1 MVWLDTNHQYSLVS
15 CILALRVLPGP
26 RQGGAATAFALLQ
39 TAPIGVNKRPHH
51 T

>member
-15 CILALRVLPGP
+15 YILALRVLPGP
-26 RQGGAATAFALLQ
+26 RQGGCPAAFALLQ
-39 TAPIGVNKRPHH
+39 SAPIGVNKRPDH

>member
-1 MVWLDTNHQYSLVS
+1 MVWLDINHQYTLVS

-39 TAPIGVNKRPHH
+39 IEPMNKCPHH
-51 T
+51 S